1 MPRKQNAE
9 TGASQPSRWNTVV
22 GDNVRYL
29 RRSRGLTQQEL
40 ATGAAVDLRYL
51 GSIERGEGNPS
62 VALLGK
68 LAEVL
73 KVHPSELLHDGVQPE
88 PDPVP

>member
-1 MPRKQNAE
+1 MPRKRKIEDEA
-9 TGASQPSRWNTVV
+9 GPPSRWNTVV
-22 GDNVRYL
+22 GDNIRYH
-29 RRSRGLTQQEL
+29 RRRQSLTQQEL
-40 ATGAAVDLRYL
+40 STAAGVDLRYL

-73 KVHPSELLHDGVQPE
+73 KVHPSELLHDGVQP
-88 PDPVP
+88 DLDS